1 MENLND
7 LTKEENY
14 YYNILEDMLFNGDI
28 DESERNILNKRKE
41 EFKISDSRA
50 KELEDFAKLNN
61 SNSLFEEGKAHYF
74 DKEYDKAI
82 EVLKKAIEL
91 NPDKTEYWYR
101 LGISYTKCGQYQLAK
116 ESFQKAVKLNSNN
129 KEAEKE
135 ILGIPPSISES
146 KATHFKTEGE
156 EDYYKILEDM
166 LLKGD
171 INESERK
178 EEFKISDSRVKELK
192 ELVDTLDVIIKN
204 KEKISDSR
212 AKELEELENL
222 INLNSGVSSYNEN
235 NKDSENKEE
244 NNEVLGI
251 TSSISERKAP
261 HFKIDGE
268 KDYYELLVDMLE
280 SGTIYGSERGILD
293 KIKDRYGI
301 SYNRAKELEDF
312 AKKEILGITSSISE
326 SKTPQFETKN
336 EEDYYKLLIDMRF
349 DFEHT
354 SQRDKEILNRNSY
367 GISKKRAKELK
378 RLAIEEIRKL
388 PKNNTLQFKTEGEK
402 YYYELF
408 VDILDK
414 GYITGSE
421 RNMLNKIK
429 NEYKIFDVRA
439 KELEN
444 FALEKLKPK
453 NDSETS
459 YYRLIL
465 DFIKNGYISQSNRE
479 ILVRRM
485 KRYDISEERAK
496 ELEVFAKF
504 YNEKQNIGYAV
515 PTESSEN
522 IEKFSFLSDTTYKGL
537 SKITENLVKNMQEN
551 ILNKT
556 NKLFN
561 SKNE

>member
-178 EEFKISDSRVKELK
+178 EEFTISDSRVKELK

-222 INLNSGVSSYNEN
+222 IKLNSGVSSYNEN
-235 NKDSENKEE
+235 NKNSE
-244 NNEVLGI
+244 NNEVF
-251 TSSISERKAP
+251 SESKTP
-261 HFKIDGE
+261 QFETDGE

-293 KIKDRYGI
+293 KIKYRYGI

-326 SKTPQFETKN
+326 SKTPYFQTKN

-429 NEYKIFDVRA
+429 NEYKIFDSRA

-522 IEKFSFLSDTTYKGL
+522 IEKFSSLLDAQHKGF
-537 SKITENLVKNMQEN
+537 SKIIENAVKNRRANMQEN

-561 SKNE
+561 TKNE

>member
-7 LTKEENY
+7 LTKEEKDY
-14 YYNILEDMLFNGDI
+14 YELLVDMLEDGTI
-28 DESERNILNKRKE
+28 DESERNILNKGKNKYQISE
-41 EFKISDSRA
+41 ERA
-50 KELEDFAKLNN
+50 KELEDFAKQ
-61 SNSLFEEGKAHYF
+61 
-74 DKEYDKAI
+74 EY
-82 EVLKKAIEL
+82 L
-91 NPDKTEYWYR
+91 
-101 LGISYTKCGQYQLAK
+101 
-116 ESFQKAVKLNSNN
+116 
-129 KEAEKE
+129 
-135 ILGIPPSISES
+135 ES
-146 KATHFKTEGE
+146 KKIKFETEGE

-178 EEFKISDSRVKELK
+178 EEFKISDSR
-192 ELVDTLDVIIKN
+192 
-204 KEKISDSR
+204 

-235 NKDSENKEE
+235 NKNSE
-244 NNEVLGI
+244 NNEVF
-251 TSSISERKAP
+251 SESKTP
-261 HFKIDGE
+261 QFETDGE
-268 KDYYELLVDMLE
+268 KDYYNILEYMLKD
-280 SGTIYGSERGILD
+280 GTIDESERFILNKRKEEF
-293 KIKDRYGI
+293 KISD
-301 SYNRAKELEDF
+301 SRAKELEDF

-326 SKTPQFETKN
+326 SKTPYFQTKN

-354 SQRDKEILNRNSY
+354 SQRDMRYLKRNGMSR
-367 GISKKRAKELK
+367 IRANELK
-378 RLAIEEIRKL
+378 RLAVEEIRKL
-388 PKNNTLQFKTEGEK
+388 PKNNTLQFKTKGEK

-408 VDILDK
+408 LDILDN
-414 GYITGSE
+414 GYITESE
-421 RNMLNKIK
+421 RNILNNIK
-429 NEYKIFDVRA
+429 YKYKIFDGRA

-444 FALEKLKPK
+444 FALEKLKPNENLKPK

-465 DFIKNGYISQSNRE
+465 DFIKNGYISQSKRE

-522 IEKFSFLSDTTYKGL
+522 IKKFSSFLDAQHKVI
-537 SKITENLVKNMQEN
+537 SKIIENSVKNRRANMQEN

-561 SKNE
+561 TKNE